1 MLFNSKLQTLQHLR
15 HGVHGLYRKSQTL
28 FRQRATLRTKD
39 FLISLRKEGFEE
51 DTSKSPGTIFPFS
64 FVKRAGT
71 KPASDKKFYKLKLI
85 YVNYG

>member
-1 MLFNSKLQTLQHLR
+1 
-15 HGVHGLYRKSQTL
+15 
-28 FRQRATLRTKD
+28 
-39 FLISLRKEGFEE
+39 LRKEGFEE